1 MLRAGYCRW
10 VLAVALIVLIGTLCA
25 TAQAPQ
31 ALKYTKSS
39 EVKLKGAVMEV
50 KTAADGAVHLTI
62 KSDKG
67 EIDVFVAPAKFLT
80 EMEITFA
87 KDDALEILGSQVTT
101 ADGSPM
107 LLARELTRSGDTM
120 IMRDDAGKPVWVGW
134 PK

>member
-10 VLAVALIVLIGTLCA
+10 ALAVALIVLTGTMYA
-25 TAQAPQ
+25 AAQASP

-39 EVKLKGAVMEV
+39 EVKIKGAITEV
-50 KTAADGAVHLTI
+50 KTAADGAVHLTV

-87 KDDALEILGSQVTT
+87 KDDVLEILGAQVTA
-101 ADGSPM
+101 ADGSPV

-120 IMRDDAGKPVWVGW
+120 VMRDDAGKPVWVGW